1 MSIGNN
7 VSMFYD
13 AKPHIFENAKILRK
27 HMTSSEQKLWNHLR
41 GKQILGLRFRP
52 QHPMDIYIADFYCH
66 PIKLVIEVDGA
77 YHKSVDQKEH
87 DFGRE
92 IELNDLG
99 IKVIRYTNE
108 MIENDLDSVI
118 TQIKVVCLKRKEEIE
133 SPL

>member
-13 AKPHIFENAKILRK
+13 AKPHIFEKAKILRK
-27 HMTSSEQKLWNHLR
+27 HMTLSEQALWECLK

-52 QHPMDIYIADFYCH
+52 QHPISTYITDFYCH
-66 PIKLVIEVDGA
+66 PIKLVIEVDGG
-77 YHKSVDQKEH
+77 YHKTNDQIEH
-87 DFGRE
+87 DIGRE

-99 IKVIRYTNE
+99 IKVVRYTNE
-108 MIENDLDSVI
+108 IIENDLDSVI

-133 SPL
+133 TPL